1 MLLAMLLTVN
11 VEVFET
17 CIRSHL
23 VKVCGMSIVQ
33 CVFENSS
40 CWNPHGPRAAGFA
53 PTMVARNDSGRGF
66 VTKAIE

>member
-1 MLLAMLLTVN
+1 MLLTVN

-33 CVFENSS
+33 CVFENSP

-53 PTMVARNDSGRGF
+53 PTYARSGSGRGF
-66 VTKAIE
+66 VPRA